1 MDWKNFLYAHFAAEK
16 STLDQVDWDTWF
28 NKPGL
33 APVKGTYDTSLQDV
47 CTSVCY
53 DTTKSKNIKF
63 LKTI

>member
-53 DTTKSKNIKF
+53 N
-63 LKTI
+63 